1 MWLTYNANYPYFY
14 RMKIISKFLFLLLTI
29 FSLEG
34 MAQQN
39 LRLLSSLTYPGTLAG
54 VWHYAHNG
62 REYALVGANTG
73 ISIVDVTDTMSP
85 VILFSPPGIT
95 NLWHEVKVW
104 GNYAYAVS
112 EGVDT

>member
-1 MWLTYNANYPYFY
+1 MWLTYNADYPYFY
-14 RMKIISKFLFLLLTI
+14 RMKIISKLLLLLFTI
-29 FSLEG
+29 NYFNAT
-34 MAQQN
+34 AQHN
-39 LRLLSSLTYPGTLAG
+39 LQLLSSVTYPGTLAG

-104 GNYAYAVS
+104 GNYAYDV
-112 EGVDT
+112 T